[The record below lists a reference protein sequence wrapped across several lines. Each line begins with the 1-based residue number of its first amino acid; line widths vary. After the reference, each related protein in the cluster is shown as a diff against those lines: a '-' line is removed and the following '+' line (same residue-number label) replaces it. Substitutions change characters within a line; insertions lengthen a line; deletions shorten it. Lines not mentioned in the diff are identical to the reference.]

1 MKKNSF
7 IEGAFIATLAIV
19 ITKILGVL
27 YVIPFYS
34 IIGEQGGAL
43 YGYAYN
49 IYNFFLIISTAGI
62 PLAIS
67 KLTSELTTL
76 NKERE
81 KVRMYHLARNY
92 ILIFSAISFLLCFIL
107 APQIAKIIIGD
118 INGGNTIADI
128 TYVIRAVSFALLII
142 PFLSIARGY
151 LQGHK
156 YITQPSISQVIE
168 QIIRVS
174 VIVGG
179 SYISY
184 KVLHLSLTKSIG
196 IALFGACL
204 GGIGAYFYLLIVMK
218 KNKKYLKTE
227 DKNQKLSMTNKE
239 ILKKILWYAVPFILV
254 SVINNLYNTV
264 DMILIIRTL
273 GNLGYSAPAIETISS
288 VFTTWGHKLNTI
300 VTSIATGLM
309 ISLIP
314 NIVSSYVAKK
324 KEEVN
329 LNFNKAVQ
337 IVLCIIL
344 PITIFLSLMSQEVW
358 SLFYGDSYYGPLI
371 FKFSVLIAAFDSM
384 YMVINS
390 TLQGINKY
398 KLVLSSVGLGLLIN
412 AILDVPLMI
421 LCHNL
426 QIHAF
431 YGATIATII
440 GYVIS
445 LAISIISLKKKEG
458 FNYDKT
464 IKIIPRVILTIA
476 IMIIVSLTLQKF
488 IIIDI
493 KSRLLYI
500 PYLIFYALI
509 NIGIYTIIMKPILKN
524 IIGENLLKKL
534 FKKRQS

>member
-7 IEGAFIATLAIV
+7 LEGAFIATLAIV
-19 ITKILGVL
+19 VTKILGVL

-43 YGYAYN
+43 YGYAYS

-76 NKERE
+76 GKQRE
-81 KVRMYHLARNY
+81 KIRMYHLARNY
-92 ILIFSAISFLLCFIL
+92 IIVFSIISFLLCFIF
-107 APQIAKIIIGD
+107 APQIANIIIGD
-118 INGGNTIADI
+118 ISGGNTIDDVA
-128 TYVIRAVSFALLII
+128 YVIRAVSFALLII

-168 QIIRVS
+168 QLIRVA

-179 SYISY
+179 SYIAY

-204 GGIGAYFYLLIVMK
+204 GGLGAYFYLLFVMK
-218 KNKKYLKTE
+218 KNKKNLKTE
-227 DKNQKLSMTNKE
+227 DKNQALSMTNKE
-239 ILKKILWYAVPFILV
+239 ILKKILWYAIPFILV

-329 LNFNKAVQ
+329 LNFNKAIQ
-337 IVLCIIL
+337 IVLCIIV
-344 PITIFLSLMSQEVW
+344 PITIFLSIMSKEVW
-358 SLFYGDSYYGPLI
+358 SLFYGESYYGPLI
-371 FKFSVLIAAFDSM
+371 FKFSVLIASFDSM

-398 KLVLSSVGLGLLIN
+398 KLVLSSVGIGLLIN
-412 AILDVPLMI
+412 AVLDIPLMI
-421 LCHNL
+421 LCHKL
-426 QIHAF
+426 GIHAF

-440 GYVIS
+440 GYIIS
-445 LAISIISLKKKEG
+445 LTISIISLKKKDG
-458 FNYDKT
+458 FSYSKT
-464 IKIIPRVILTIA
+464 IKIIPRVVLTA
-476 IMIIVSLTLQKF
+476 TLMIIISTILQKL
-488 IIIDI
+488 IVIDI
-493 KSRLLYI
+493 KSRLLNI

-509 NIGIYTIIMKPILKN
+509 NIGIYIVIMKPILKN
-524 IIGENLLKKL
+524 IVGEDLLKKI
-534 FKKRQS
+534 FKKKNK